1 MSRNNLLAY
10 FVLMTVIS
18 LIFGAAM
25 RPGTHSFDEA
35 YAQNSTESNNTST
48 SLQSL
53 TGVPYPNIPHENG
66 DAIASFIHYQKIIVI
81 KN

>member
-53 TGVPYPNIPHENG
+53 TGVP
-66 DAIASFIHYQKIIVI
+66 
-81 KN
+81 